1 LNRDDFG
8 GMSRHGASG
17 LFDLNVQETL
27 MKTICILIAMF
38 FVPLAAHP
46 AAAQTAFP
54 VRTVRILVGYVP
66 GGPNDIIARAIG
78 DSLARVWDK
87 SVVVENVPGASGNIA
102 GDRVAKAAPDGYTL
116 LLANVAQ
123 IVVNP
128 SLFDKMSYD
137 PLKELAP
144 ISQVA
149 STPNLLTVPND
160 LPVRN
165 VQELVALVRAT
176 PGRYSFGSAGVG
188 TTQHLAGELFKW
200 RARLDL
206 QHVPYRGA
214 AAVITDLLGS
224 RITMFFG
231 NIAPLLPLVR
241 EGKLR
246 GLAVTSLD
254 RFAATPELPT
264 VAESGFPGFDVTAS
278 FGLMVAAATP
288 AGVINRIHRDTV
300 RVLAQDDLRQRFAD
314 IGVVVI
320 GNSPAEFAVALKAE
334 AAQWAK
340 LIKETGIRASE

>member
-1 LNRDDFG
+1 
-8 GMSRHGASG
+8 
-17 LFDLNVQETL
+17 
-27 MKTICILIAMF
+27 MKGIRILLAMF
-38 FVPLAAHP
+38 LVPMAAYA

-78 DSLARVWDK
+78 DKLAQAWGT

-116 LLANVAQ
+116 LLANTAQ

-128 SLFDKMSYD
+128 SLFERMSYD

-144 ISQVA
+144 ISEVA

-176 PGRYSFGSAGVG
+176 PQKYSFGSAGTG
-188 TTQHLAGELFKW
+188 TTQHLAGELFKSM
-200 RARLDL
+200 ARLDL

-214 AAVITDLLGS
+214 AAVITDLLGG

-254 RFAATPELPT
+254 RFPAVPEYPT

-278 FGLMVAAATP
+278 FGLVVTAGTP
-288 AGVINRIHRDTV
+288 AGVIEKIHRDTV
-300 RVLAQDDLRQRFAD
+300 RALAQDDLRQRFAD

-320 GNSPAEFAVALKAE
+320 GNSPAEFSAALKAE
-334 AAQWAK
+334 AVKWAK
-340 LIKETGIRASE
+340 LIKETGLRASE